1 MEKPVRYRYDY
12 SKCMVM
18 KIGLSHPDPQ
28 DNTKSRV
35 LLTFAQALAY
45 IKAIDAITQGI
56 TKIYYLVGWQYLG
69 HDDKYPDFFEV
80 NQALK
85 RPEDE
90 TAYDSFRWLCEQAKQ
105 YHSVVSVHIN
115 FNDAY
120 DNAPSFPE
128 FVEKGALIRKRNG
141 KIHAIE
147 RYNGRKCYKTCHKTY
162 WESGLF
168 QRQFDRF
175 VETFPFI
182 AEAGT
187 IHVDNFQCYQNYA
200 PYVSIADMQQAR
212 RRMVEYVRQKGI
224 DITSEFTYKET
235 PYFPN
240 RMPFGLPR
248 DHFKWAKMDTVG
260 EIPMS
265 WWLYRMT
272 RKEILAV
279 PPHVYCGG
287 EWRERRRNEYL
298 YGNMHAEEILTPD
311 NADWAADFIRRFATY
326 QVPFHFLSDHRRL
339 AIHGVGQNTRCVFSD
354 DIVSYAK
361 EQKITWH
368 GEVLKTRNT
377 VFLPLVQKENQWL
390 AYSDTGNA
398 QNRRVFAEGAKKA
411 DIYAITPQGNRYLRT
426 VPVEDGRF
434 YLSIAP
440 GQALLVVFRAAED

>member
-1 MEKPVRYRYDY
+1 
-12 SKCMVM
+12 
-18 KIGLSHPDPQ
+18 
-28 DNTKSRV
+28 
-35 LLTFAQALAY
+35 
-45 IKAIDAITQGI
+45 
-56 TKIYYLVGWQYLG
+56 
-69 HDDKYPDFFEV
+69 
-80 NQALK
+80 
-85 RPEDE
+85 
-90 TAYDSFRWLCEQAKQ
+90 
-105 YHSVVSVHIN
+105 
-115 FNDAY
+115 
-120 DNAPSFPE
+120 
-128 FVEKGALIRKRNG
+128 
-141 KIHAIE
+141 
-147 RYNGRKCYKTCHKTY
+147 
-162 WESGLF
+162 
-168 QRQFDRF
+168 
-175 VETFPFI
+175 
-182 AEAGT
+182 
-187 IHVDNFQCYQNYA
+187 
-200 PYVSIADMQQAR
+200 
-212 RRMVEYVRQKGI
+212 MVEYVRLKGI